1 MTSTMVTPKQAD
13 TLNRACLADKIR
25 LLNRVITS
33 TYDAAFRP
41 LGITTSQINI
51 LTVIAKYQ
59 QASPGQLGQWLYM
72 EKSTLS
78 RNLDLMHKRGWVET
92 LPGRGRAHAVKMTTQ
107 GHRILQEGLPLWEL
121 AQRKTRALLGARG
134 AKEVVRM
141 GSAVRQ

>member
-1 MTSTMVTPKQAD
+1 MASTMVTPQQAD
-13 TLNRACLADKIR
+13 TLNRACLVDKIR

-59 QASPGQLGQWLYM
+59 PASPGQLGQWLYM
-72 EKSTLS
+72 DKSTLS

-92 LPGRGRAHAVKMTTQ
+92 LPGRGRAHAVKLTTK
-107 GHRILQEGLPLWEL
+107 GDRILQDGVPLWEQ

-134 AKEVVRM
+134 AKEVMRMASVVR
-141 GSAVRQ
+141 R